1 MMLLIYL
8 LLILIASY
16 IFWKLSKI
24 KVRGRC
30 LVPLKWR
37 IIASLF
43 VLLLIPAIILFSMAI
58 VVLLAIG
65 LAIAAIVFVLRVFR
79 VPF

>member
-1 MMLLIYL
+1 V
-8 LLILIASY
+8 
-16 IFWKLSKI
+16 FWKLSKI
-24 KVRGRC
+24 KLRGRNV
-30 LVPLKWR
+30 VPLKYR
-37 IIASLF
+37 VIASLF

-65 LAIAAIVFVLRVFR
+65 LIIAAIVFVLRVFR